1 LYLSKGNDVKK
12 RPSKLC
18 PNCETGHLHQA
29 VRDVTLTRQKLSLN
43 VQGIAGAFCD
53 HCDEIEFDGTTDS
66 AQRYAEAGDQLVL
79 QNRVTAAATFKMQRK
94 KLKLTQE
101 QASRLTGGGHNAF
114 SRYETG
120 VATPLPAVVNL
131 FSLLEK
137 HPDMLKELDITG

>member
-1 LYLSKGNDVKK
+1 MKK
-12 RPSKLC
+12 RPFKLC

-29 VRDVTLTRQKLSLN
+29 VRDVTITRQKLSLN

-53 HCDEIEFDGTTDS
+53 HCDEIEFDGSTDS
-66 AQRYAEAGDQLVL
+66 AQRYAEAGDLLVL
-79 QNRVTAAATFKMQRK
+79 QNRVTAAATLKMQRK

-131 FSLLEK
+131 FNLLDK
-137 HPDMLKELDITG
+137 HPEMLKELDFTG